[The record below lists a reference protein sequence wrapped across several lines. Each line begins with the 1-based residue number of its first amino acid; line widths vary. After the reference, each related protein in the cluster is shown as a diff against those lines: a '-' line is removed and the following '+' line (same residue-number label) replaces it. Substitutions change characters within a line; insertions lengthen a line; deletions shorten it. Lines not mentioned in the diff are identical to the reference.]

1 MRGELSNED
10 VSVLPLAALRG
21 VFSGVVEDQ
30 VTFVNATRIAEE
42 LGVDV
47 TLTKEA
53 ESPNHR
59 SLVTL
64 RAVYPDGDALTV
76 SGTVTGIAQVEKV
89 VEVHGRSFDLR
100 AEGVNLLLEYE
111 DRPGVMG
118 VVGTLLGKVGINIEA
133 AQISQTSDGED
144 AVMILR
150 VDRPVD
156 PRCWSR
162 SAPRCARRSSARWT
176 SADSAGATP
185 PSRVASTGDPTSS
198 R

>member
-10 VSVLPLAALRG
+10 VTVLPLAALRG

-42 LGVDV
+42 LGVAV
-47 TLTKEA
+47 TLTKES
-53 ESPNHR
+53 ESANHR

-64 RAVYPDGDALTV
+64 RAVYPDGDTLTV
-76 SGTVTGIAQVEKV
+76 GGTITGIAQVEKL
-89 VEVHGRSFDLR
+89 VEVYGRSFDLR

-118 VVGTLLGKVGINIEA
+118 IVGTLLGKVGINIEA

-144 AVMILR
+144 AVMLLR
-150 VDRPVD
+150 VDRAVD
-156 PRCWSR
+156 HSVRESI
-162 SAPRCARRSSARWT
+162 
-176 SADSAGATP
+176 GAAV
-185 PSRVASTGDPTSS
+185 RASIIRMVDFG
-198 R
+198 